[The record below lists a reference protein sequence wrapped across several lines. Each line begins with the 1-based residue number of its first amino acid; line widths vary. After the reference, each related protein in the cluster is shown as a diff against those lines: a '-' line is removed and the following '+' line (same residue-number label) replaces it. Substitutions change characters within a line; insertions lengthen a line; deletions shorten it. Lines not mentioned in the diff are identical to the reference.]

1 MKSYIDPSRI
11 DSKTDST
18 DLSVIDMDLLL
29 SNLIDMRGND
39 HGSIRHLTTPVG
51 SPGNRKTR
59 RITISSI
66 EIILLEGV
74 HAYHADIVALCDLN
88 VFVSG
93 GVLASLSSR
102 VKSAATR

>member
-18 DLSVIDMDLLL
+18 DLAVIDMDLLL
-29 SNLIDMRGND
+29 SNLIDMRGTD
-39 HGSIRHLTTPVG
+39 HGSVRHITTPVG
-51 SPGNRKTR
+51 SPGERKTR
-59 RITISSI
+59 RIAIPSI

-74 HAYHADIVALCDLN
+74 HAYHPDIVALCDLN

-93 GVLASLSSR
+93 GVLASLSTR
-102 VKSAATR
+102 VKNTAAR